1 MKCFSLLSSLKRF
14 FQKQVVSLH
23 KNWSLPLRI
32 FPQETRNIY
41 DNASH
46 EIKKSINK
54 EMSPTISRNSSIIC
68 GWYDPKLTL
77 EISAQIINSSKYTT
91 LKKYYCKN
99 KKTKEAKKKI

>member
-1 MKCFSLLSSLKRF
+1 
-14 FQKQVVSLH
+14 
-23 KNWSLPLRI
+23 
-32 FPQETRNIY
+32 
-41 DNASH
+41 
-46 EIKKSINK
+46 
-54 EMSPTISRNSSIIC
+54 MSPTISRNSSIIC